1 MTKGW
6 ELSVGCFGGPD
17 PSFSSCVWYNN
28 MGLELSVGICSL
40 NYGCVYTSKNSCVGC
55 LHL

>member
-28 MGLELSVGICSL
+28 MGLELSA
-40 NYGCVYTSKNSCVGC
+40 
-55 LHL
+55 